1 MRVVFMGTPSLAAR
15 ILDDLARACE
25 VAAVF
30 TRPDAVRGR
39 GKKAVPSPVGEL
51 AEQRGI
57 PVHKPR
63 TLRDPAVLALLE
75 DLRPDAICVA
85 AYGALLP
92 REVLELP
99 PLGCFNV
106 HASLLPRWRGAAP
119 LERAILAGDE
129 RTGVCIMRM
138 EEGLDTGPYC
148 RCGSV
153 ALDGLDLKG
162 LQEALADLGS
172 RLLLESLQ
180 AAEDGTLQ
188 WTAQDDAAA
197 CYADKVQ
204 KGELFLN
211 PADDVQTL
219 LRKVRASSDA
229 HPAKA
234 EVAGRP
240 LTVLAARPF
249 EGRSDAP
256 APGRAAFA
264 AKRLLLG
271 TADGAV
277 ELLEVKPDGKRAM
290 PAAAFAAGLQCP
302 AGDDMEWNT
311 YDR

>member
-1 MRVVFMGTPSLAAR
+1 MRVVFMGTPELAAR
-15 ILDDLARACE
+15 ILDDLAGACE

-39 GKKAVPSPVGEL
+39 GKRAVPSPVGVL
-51 AEQRGI
+51 AEERGI

-63 TLRDPAVLALLE
+63 TLKDPAVLALLE
-75 DLRPDAICVA
+75 GLHPDAICVA

-119 LERAILAGDE
+119 LERAILAGDAE
-129 RTGVCIMRM
+129 TGVCIMRM
-138 EEGLDTGPYC
+138 EEGLDTGPFC

-153 ALDGLDLKG
+153 ALDGLDLQG
-162 LQEALADLGS
+162 LQKALAELGS

-180 AAEDGTLQ
+180 AAKDGTLR
-188 WTAQDDAAA
+188 WTAQDGAAA
-197 CYADKVQ
+197 CYADKIR
-204 KGELFLN
+204 KGELFLD
-211 PADDVQTL
+211 PADDAQTL

-234 EVAGRP
+234 TVAGRP
-240 LTVLAARPF
+240 ITVLAAQPC
-249 EGRSDAP
+249 GKAAGAP

-271 TADGAV
+271 ASDGAV

-290 PAAAFAAGLQCP
+290 AAAAFAAGLQGH
-302 AGDDMEWNT
+302 AGDDMEWDT